1 MKSHFRLPESLLLIV
16 LLLIANSLHTP
27 SFAQEKQERKL
38 GNFTKIGVSNAITLQ
53 LSQGDTQSVAVE
65 ANAADQDKI
74 ITEVS
79 GDELIVRRDN
89 RHKNQWSGDKII
101 VHVTVKTLNQ
111 LDMSSASRV
120 KGKTPIQSDNFSL
133 RMNEASQLELE
144 LAARTVKVNLHSA
157 SRANLK
163 LEADEI
169 RGNVSE
175 ASHLSL
181 VGKVGK
187 ELIEPDSA
195 GSVNVV
201 TTSK

>member
-1 MKSHFRLPESLLLIV
+1 MKSFFRLPERLLLFI
-16 LLLIANSLHTP
+16 LLLLANSLHTP
-27 SFAQEKQERKL
+27 GFAQEKQERKL
-38 GNFTKIGVSNAITLQ
+38 GNFSKIEVSNAITLQ
-53 LSQGDTQSVAVE
+53 LSQGNTQSVVVE
-65 ANAADQDKI
+65 ANSADQDKI

-89 RHKNQWSGDKII
+89 RHKNQWSDDKII
-101 VHVTVKTLNQ
+101 VHVTVKALSQ

-120 KGKTPIQSDNFSL
+120 KGETPIQSDNFSL
-133 RMNEASQLELE
+133 RMSEASHLELD
-144 LAARTVKVNLHSA
+144 LAARTVKVNMHSA

-181 VGKVGK
+181 VGKVEN

-195 GSVNVV
+195 GSVKVM